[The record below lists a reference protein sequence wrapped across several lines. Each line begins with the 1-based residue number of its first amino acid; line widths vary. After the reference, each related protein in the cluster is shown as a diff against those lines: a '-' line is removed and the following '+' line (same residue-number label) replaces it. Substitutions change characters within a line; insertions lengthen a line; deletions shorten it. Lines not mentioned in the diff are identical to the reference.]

1 MYEKD
6 LLCLLR
12 KFKLIKFYS
21 KSLMFWLKTIESL
34 FFDLIEA
41 SWKKILVPQSTQF
54 ETKTLKIE
62 KLKAR

>member
-1 MYEKD
+1 MFEKD